1 MFFLVQRISLNI
13 KMKKIFIT
21 VFTLF
26 AFNSFAVE
34 KSTTFTKEIFNNS
47 QKEGKIVVINSWNKT
62 CTTCAKQI
70 EILKMAEDKF
80 KNVSFLSFEQEKD
93 KEIAKFLRID
103 FWTTILIFKDNKEIY
118 RSIGQT
124 DKSKIFN
131 VIKDNI

>member
-1 MFFLVQRISLNI
+1 MFFLVQRTSLNI
-13 KMKKIFIT
+13 KMKKILIT
-21 VFTLF
+21 IFTLF

-70 EILKMAEDKF
+70 EILNMAEDKF

>member
-1 MFFLVQRISLNI
+1 MFFLVQRSSLNI
-13 KMKKIFIT
+13 KMKKILIT
-21 VFTLF
+21 IFTLF

-70 EILKMAEDKF
+70 EILNMAEDKF

-93 KEIAKFLRID
+93 KEIAKFLKID
-103 FWTTILIFKDNKEIY
+103 YWTTILIFKDNKEIY

-131 VIKDNI
+131 VIKENI